1 MGAPVAVAGR
11 YIAEAP
17 WMWGMSIRQAGP
29 SPPPPPLEHLLWR
42 VTKTRGMPRLACA
55 GCPRE
60 KNCRVSV
67 GDQLVVSRL
76 FRDDEGGRKLGVE
89 SEGTLG
95 TSSRTDGRRTSV
107 PDRL

>member
-55 GCPRE
+55 GWPTGKELQGER
-60 KNCRVSV
+60 RRSV
-67 GDQLVVSRL
+67 GGLAVV
-76 FRDDEGGRKLGVE
+76 
-89 SEGTLG
+89 
-95 TSSRTDGRRTSV
+95 
-107 PDRL
+107 P